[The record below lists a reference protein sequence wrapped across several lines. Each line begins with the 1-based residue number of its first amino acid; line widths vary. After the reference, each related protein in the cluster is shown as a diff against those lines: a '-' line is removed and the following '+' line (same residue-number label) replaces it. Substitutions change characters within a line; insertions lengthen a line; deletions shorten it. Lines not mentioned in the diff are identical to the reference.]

1 MYQIF
6 NNGQG
11 YRFSSDY
18 SVAGDYSH
26 GTLENALQHKRM
38 MEDIA
43 NEIVNKALK
52 QYSEA
57 LETKLVE
64 MQKEA
69 YRQAIDDFLSAIEYD
84 ITSVVSLGIEGC
96 NEIINDSKTQKYIS
110 DHIMQE
116 IKKRLSDKSFKK

>member
-1 MYQIF
+1 
-6 NNGQG
+6 
-11 YRFSSDY
+11 
-18 SVAGDYSH
+18 
-26 GTLENALQHKRM
+26 M

-69 YRQAIDDFLSAIEYD
+69 YRQAIDDFLSVIEYD
-84 ITSVVSLGIEGC
+84 ITSVVSIGIEGC